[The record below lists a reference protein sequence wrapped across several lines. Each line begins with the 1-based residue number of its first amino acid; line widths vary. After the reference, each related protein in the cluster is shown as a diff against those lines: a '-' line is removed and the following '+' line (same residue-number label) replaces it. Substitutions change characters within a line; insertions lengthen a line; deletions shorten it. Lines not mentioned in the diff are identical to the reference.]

1 MVVSG
6 YPALDWI
13 VAAPTELA
21 PIDATQVV
29 LHTQEQAGIDIVC
42 DGELCRIDVNHPA
55 TNGMIEY
62 FVRPISGV
70 RTAIDFDGL
79 VAYREQTGMSIW
91 LQPLGL
97 VDGPISHGTL
107 DFPGAQR
114 RACQQVA

>member
-42 DGELCRIDVNHPA
+42 DGELCRIDVDHPA
-55 TNGMIEY
+55 MNGRTKY
-62 FVRPISGV
+62 FVRLMSGV
-70 RTAIDFDGL
+70 WTTIDFDEL
-79 VAYREQTGMSIW
+79 VAHREQTGIDIW
-91 LQPLGL
+91 LQLLGV
-97 VDGPISHGTL
+97 VDGLMRRGTL
-107 DFPGAQR
+107 DFPGAWR
-114 RACQQVA
+114 RACRHAA

>member
-42 DGELCRIDVNHPA
+42 DGTLPDRCRPPRLEWQGRVFRAPMSEVW
-55 TNGMIEY
+55 T
-62 FVRPISGV
+62 
-70 RTAIDFDGL
+70 TIDFDEL
-79 VAYREQTGMSIW
+79 VAHREQTGIDIW
-91 LQPLGL
+91 LQHLGV
-97 VDGPISHGTL
+97 VDGPIGHGTL
-107 DFPGAQR
+107 DFPGAWR
-114 RACQQVA
+114 RACQQAA